1 MNKFI
6 FKFFLIFIAIISLM
20 FFSLIFFQ
28 KYSMEKRHEHQMN
41 MHREMTFENRP
52 MEHMMPPMS
61 QMHKMPQQPQSKPDA
76 PPVAIPIIVILGI
89 SSIFVYLVLKYIDK
103 NFVKPLGIIE
113 NNVDQIKNGL
123 LDVEFTT
130 NSENNKIIDTFN
142 TMNGMV
148 EGLKQRE
155 KLHDNFIRNL
165 VHDLRAPV
173 IAQERA
179 MEILSEELGENALVE
194 GMVQNNDAY
203 LKMINSIIESFSQKD
218 IKIEKMDFNFS
229 KLTDTVI
236 EALKP
241 AAEAKHIELRKS
253 IKNNLTIWADYI
265 SINRIVMNLVSN
277 AIDNIESSKVVT
289 IRALKN
295 QKSTVIIIEDN
306 GRGMSEEEQKK
317 LFTKHVQRSN
327 SENKSVSGLGLSIV
341 YDLVVQNGGKIQV
354 ESKENEY
361 TKFIIELEN
370 EKKDGKV

>member
-1 MNKFI
+1 MSGEHNSMNKFI
-6 FKFFLIFIAIISLM
+6 FKFTLIFVAIISLM
-20 FFSLIFFQ
+20 FFSLMFFQ
-28 KYSMEKRHEHQMN
+28 KYSMEKRHGDSITMQEETRFMDAPI
-41 MHREMTFENRP
+41 MHMRT
-52 MEHMMPPMS
+52 MPPRT
-61 QMHKMPQQPQSKPDA
+61 KPQA
-76 PPVAIPIIVILGI
+76 PPIAIPAILIIGI
-89 SSIFVYLVLKYIDK
+89 SSIFVFLVLRYIDR

-113 NNVDQIKNGL
+113 NNVERIKEGL
-123 LDVEFTT
+123 LDVEFKTD
-130 NSENNKIIDTFN
+130 SENDKIIDTFN

-148 EGLKQRE
+148 AGLKQRE

-203 LKMINSIIESFSQKD
+203 LKMINSIIESFSQQD
-218 IKIEKMDFNFS
+218 IKVEKMDFDFS

-241 AAEAKHIELRKS
+241 AADAKHIELRKS
-253 IKNNLTIWADYI
+253 VKNNLTVWADYI
-265 SINRIVMNLVSN
+265 SVNRIVMNLVSN
-277 AIDNIESSKVVT
+277 AIDNIENSKVVT

-306 GRGMSEEEQKK
+306 GSGMSEEEQKK
-317 LFTKHVQRSN
+317 LFTKHIQRSN
-327 SENKSVSGLGLSIV
+327 SENKSVSGMGLSIV
-341 YDLVVQNGGKIQV
+341 YDLVVQNGGKIKV

-370 EKKDGKV
+370 ENKDGKV